1 MVTND
6 RRKTARG
13 FTLIELLV
21 AISVSVVLLSVLAFV
36 FQISTA
42 ATRDANSRVALT
54 ERLRSL
60 NIRMRQEI
68 GAILPV
74 QRFQTPG
81 TTFLDKRTYDIDNPG
96 TWLVFS
102 TATQENGR
110 PVSVDVKY
118 EYIPDGANPN
128 NGILVRWRDN
138 TGPYMYDIPTQKWL
152 PNPLAL
158 LGDNETS
165 SWIARTR
172 ADIMVTNVR
181 RCVFD
186 IIDAPPG
193 MPVGPNGTV
202 KPIPVGPVTELNP
215 RELPSAVV
223 LTIEFG
229 AEVGNPD
236 MLQNTTMTFPVY
248 RGL

>member
-1 MVTND
+1 MTTI
-6 RRKTARG
+6 RQQKKPAG

-60 NIRMRQEI
+60 NIRMRQEV
-68 GAILPV
+68 GAMLPV
-74 QRFQTPG
+74 QRFQSPSK
-81 TTFLDKRTYDIDNPG
+81 TFANKRTFDIDTSSTPA
-96 TWLVFS
+96 WIVFA

-118 EYIPDGANPN
+118 EYIPDAGNPN
-128 NGILVRWRDN
+128 GGKLVRWRDA
-138 TGPYMYDIPTQKWL
+138 TGPYKKDFATGQWV
-152 PNPLAL
+152 PNDKYT
-158 LGDNETS
+158 LGDNETT
-165 SWIARTR
+165 SWEPRTD
-172 ADIMVTNVR
+172 ADVMVTNVR
-181 RCVFD
+181 RCVFEV
-186 IIDAPPG
+186 IDVPESMKTAAAP
-193 MPVGPNGTV
+193 TT
-202 KPIPVGPVTELNP
+202 PVTELNP
-215 RELPSAVV
+215 RELPSAVM

-236 MLQNTTMTFPVY
+236 MRQTTTMTFPVY